1 MHVLQPEA
9 AIDVVNR
16 DGPVHSLVS
25 TTVFASIGEL
35 IASVFIAEGENDVLD
50 VELAIDERTAVVEE
64 IEEVAAEA
72 I

>member
-25 TTVFASIGEL
+25 TAVFASIGEL
-35 IASVFIAEGENDVLD
+35 IAGVFVAEGENDVLD
-50 VELAIDERTAVVEE
+50 VELAIDDRTAVVEE